1 MRAWQVM
8 PRVSRVSLKSWL
20 HQAKSLGKSTLVTF
34 TPSAENPVTP
44 DNRIVPKALRGEKE
58 NQQHEQAQPQEN
70 VDTNQEFSR
79 STSLCSA
86 DLLIKDMARLLAH
99 PGRQYQKTN
108 CDAPLSSKA
117 GRHTPNVYA
126 VEAAPLSS
134 GAGGANKYDSV
145 GTAATK
151 RVMSDLV
158 DPDHY
163 SSKPNTQAH
172 VANAD
177 QVERGLATS
186 EPGTS
191 RNVSAANT
199 PREST
204 NGSEGAGSTAGKRGW
219 AKLFDVEDCFD
230 AGDG

>member
-8 PRVSRVSLKSWL
+8 PRVSLKNWL
-20 HQAKSLGKSTLVTF
+20 HEAKTLGKSTLVTF
-34 TPSAENPVTP
+34 TPSAENTVTHN
-44 DNRIVPKALRGEKE
+44 NRIVPKAHRRETELPQPPEP
-58 NQQHEQAQPQEN
+58 AQPREN

-79 STSLCSA
+79 SASSSSA

-117 GRHTPNVYA
+117 GRQANTPN

-151 RVMSDLV
+151 RVMSDSV
-158 DPDHY
+158 DLDHY
-163 SSKPNTQAH
+163 NSHPNTQAH
-172 VANAD
+172 VANVD

-219 AKLFDVEDCFD
+219 ARHFDIEDCFD
-230 AGDG
+230 AGDV